1 MAEQVSQNQA
11 AENQRNLRRLVL
23 SVQASYG
30 RLNLLIAICDNWKY
44 RDELIQTYEA
54 ELQAKG
60 TSCYRVRV
68 DRHQPSLR
76 QSLQDLAAQQSLHD
90 QPTVVT
96 VLGADELLGI
106 RLDEPKSAQEQF
118 FFSLQWT
125 REGLRE
131 FTVPVVLWLTD
142 REVTMLAQQA
152 PDFWSW
158 RGGVFEFV
166 QPMVWA
172 VSAAGKRAELLPT
185 ESFRPVVDPVSL
197 QWQIDELQAQDPDSP
212 LLASLYD
219 SLGEAYEDAVRYV
232 EAEVPYRKAL
242 EIRERLLGKNHP
254 DTANSLNNLAE
265 LYRSQGRYGE
275 AEPLYVRSLHI
286 KETQLG
292 ADHPDTALG
301 LNNLAG
307 LYKSQG
313 RYSEAEPLYVQAV
326 TILWQRLGEDHPNTK
341 TGLNNFYTC
350 LQEAIEAGQGDQL
363 SDHPFTQTLLQQ
375 LQAP

>member
-54 ELQAKG
+54 ELRAKG

-106 RLDEPKSAQEQF
+106 RLDEPKSAQERF

-131 FTVPVVLWLTD
+131 FAVPMVLWLTD

-172 VSAAGKRAELLPT
+172 VSGAVKRAEPMPT

-197 QWQIDELQAQDPDSP
+197 QRQIDELQAQDPDSP

-242 EIRERLLGKNHP
+242 EIRERLLGKKHS
-254 DTANSLNNLAE
+254 DTATSLNNLAE
-265 LYRSQGRYGE
+265 LYESQGRYSE
-275 AEPLYVRSLHI
+275 AEPLLVRSLHI
-286 KETQLG
+286 YETQLGADHPDTATSLNNLALLYNSQGRYSEAEPLLVRSLHTYETQLG

-301 LNNLAG
+301 
-307 LYKSQG
+307 
-313 RYSEAEPLYVQAV
+313 
-326 TILWQRLGEDHPNTK
+326 
-341 TGLNNFYTC
+341 
-350 LQEAIEAGQGDQL
+350 
-363 SDHPFTQTLLQQ
+363 
-375 LQAP
+375 